1 MDIKL
6 NLIIDSNYILYKS
19 VFSLMKTRTLYG
31 DLYRALEV
39 NFGNYFKKYPFDNI
53 YMVSD
58 SRATNWRKK
67 AYPEYKG
74 TRKKDEEID
83 WEFVFNTYDEFKEAV
98 KADNPRVRVM
108 EEEGC
113 EGDDWIF
120 FLLKASNHKGYS
132 TMIVG
137 SDGDLQQLLDYR
149 LNPSWINI
157 QWRDTYMREKLFF
170 PKGWKLFMKE
180 LKESEGD
187 IFNQNNNSIFIEMIE
202 NLMEKC
208 DFEEVNQEEKL
219 FKKIIQ
225 GDKGDNIKSVIYT
238 TQKGG
243 REIGIGDAG
252 VDKIWK
258 EYTALYSDEIDFK
271 DDQWFENVA
280 PMIALY
286 KKVDAD
292 EHANSIKENL
302 SFNRRLVHL
311 HQEHYPKEIMDKMKV
326 KYANKK

>member
-1 MDIKL
+1 MDIRL

-39 NFGNYFKKYPFDNI
+39 NFGNYFNKYPFDNI

-83 WEFVFNTYDEFKEAV
+83 WEFVFNTYDQFKESV
-98 KADNPRVRVM
+98 KENNPRVRVM

-120 FLLKASNHKGYS
+120 YLVNASNQQGYS
-132 TMIVG
+132 TLIVG

-157 QWRDTYMREKLFF
+157 QWRDTFQREKLFF

-180 LKESEGD
+180 LKESESD
-187 IFNQNNNSIFIEMIE
+187 IFNMNNNSVFIEMME
-202 NLMEKC
+202 TLMEKC

-225 GDKGDNIKSVIYT
+225 GDKGDNIKSVLYT
-238 TQKGG
+238 AQKTGKL
-243 REIGIGDAG
+243 IGIGDAG

-258 EYTALYSDEIDFK
+258 EYSSVYTADIDFK
-271 DDQWFENVA
+271 KNDWFEKVA
-280 PMIALY
+280 PIIAQY
-286 KKVDAD
+286 KKVEAD
-292 EHANSIKENL
+292 DHADTIKENL
-302 SFNRRLVHL
+302 HFNRMLVHL
-311 HQEHYPKEIMDKMKV
+311 HEDHYPKEIMEIMKQ
-326 KYANKK
+326 KYYNR